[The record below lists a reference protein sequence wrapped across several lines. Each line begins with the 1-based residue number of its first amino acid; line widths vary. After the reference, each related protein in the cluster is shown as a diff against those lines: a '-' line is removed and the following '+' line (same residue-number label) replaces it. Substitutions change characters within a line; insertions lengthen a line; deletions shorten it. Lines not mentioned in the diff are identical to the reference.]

1 MSREE
6 ASSSTSLSRKGT
18 QALTPQEVFPL
29 SSRNENIILYWSLD
43 EPILL
48 APSTYIARSMN
59 LYCSLQQ
66 AILVAETTYIGS
78 ANDQYSFSAS
88 AHSKAITTIHP

>member
-6 ASSSTSLSRKGT
+6 ASFSTSLSRKGT

-29 SSRNENIILYWSLD
+29 SSRNESIILYWSLD

-48 APSTYIARSMN
+48 TPSTYIAPCTK
-59 LYCSLQQ
+59 LYWSLRQP
-66 AILVAETTYIGS
+66 I
-78 ANDQYSFSAS
+78 
-88 AHSKAITTIHP
+88 

>member
-1 MSREE
+1 MSGEE
-6 ASSSTSLSRKGT
+6 ASYSTSIRRKGI

-48 APSTYIARSMN
+48 SPSTYIAPCTK
-59 LYCSLQQ
+59 LYWSLGQP
-66 AILVAETTYIGS
+66 I
-78 ANDQYSFSAS
+78 
-88 AHSKAITTIHP
+88 